1 MNSVGIP
8 SAQGSWVPTILPLV
22 LIHFP
27 LTHNGAPP
35 SGLPFPPQPADV
47 GGGKLPGARRDSN
60 CVEWGWGQLWNGNQ
74 ILLPS
79 RAILSSDN
87 GNTGKQ
93 VPWTLLDSSG
103 LFCLWYQSTTGWMN
117 HKKMIVIWLMILEVQ
132 TSGVHL
138 VVASLAESQGSS
150 RNSVAKTGV
159 CVRVDV
165 LSSSILGSPVNDLIE
180 F

>member
-1 MNSVGIP
+1 
-8 SAQGSWVPTILPLV
+8 
-22 LIHFP
+22 
-27 LTHNGAPP
+27 
-35 SGLPFPPQPADV
+35 
-47 GGGKLPGARRDSN
+47 
-60 CVEWGWGQLWNGNQ
+60 
-74 ILLPS
+74 
-79 RAILSSDN
+79 
-87 GNTGKQ
+87 
-93 VPWTLLDSSG
+93 
-103 LFCLWYQSTTGWMN
+103 MN